1 MKNTRLENLSRA
13 EPWTLGEEDG
23 AYVRTV
29 LSDRGADP
37 EERLLALE
45 LAGDTA
51 LMDDEM
57 AEAVLAL
64 LGDAGENEQLRGR
77 AAIVLGPSLE
87 LAFEEELQ
95 DEADEPTCPLSPPL
109 VEKVEQALRSLHD
122 DESAPREVRRRCLEA
137 AVRLPRDWQKM
148 AIRRAY
154 RSGDELWK
162 ITGVFC
168 MQFIPGFDDQLL
180 EALESDDPDLLCTA
194 LQSAGE
200 RALEAAWPRV
210 RQILQEGQGD
220 PDVLAAAMRA
230 AACLKPRLAETLILP
245 YLMQKDPELREAAE
259 DALSEAHIMR
269 GGLDDDEGEDDF
281 LDDWEDDDEWDDD
294 AAWEEDDGGL
304 GGTIHPF
311 PLPGQPAGG
320 APPPAKTRPASG
332 PKKAAQKKTD
342 RKKTKG
348 KKGKKR

>member
-1 MKNTRLENLSRA
+1 MKNTRLEILSRA
-13 EPWTLGEEDG
+13 ESWTLNEEDG

-210 RQILQEGQGD
+210 RRILQEGQGD
-220 PDVLAAAMRA
+220 PDVLAATMQA
-230 AACLKPRLAETLILP
+230 AACIKPRLAEKLLQP
-245 YLMQKDPELREAAE
+245 YLMHEDPELPEAAE
-259 DALSEAHIMR
+259 DALGEAHIMR
-269 GGLDDDEGEDDF
+269 GGLDDEAGEGDF
-281 LDDWEDDDEWDDD
+281 LDDGEDDDEWDDD
-294 AAWEEDDGGL
+294 AAWEDEDGVPGGAVH
-304 GGTIHPF
+304 TF

-320 APPPAKTRPASG
+320 SPPAKTGPASG
-332 PKKAAQKKTD
+332 PKKAAQKKTG
-342 RKKTKG
+342 RKKAGG
-348 KKGKKR
+348 KKGRKR